1 MRVKNLVVAAALGG
15 AAAVAPL
22 AASPALAFTPGH
34 VCDIYVAA
42 GPGSIHIPGTIAQD
56 GNTCTPNTP
65 LSGPLAQL
73 NVGVACGAYVP
84 IGVPPYV
91 SPVTLARAICYT

>member
-34 VCDIYVAA
+34 VCDIYVAV
-42 GPGSIHIPGTIAQD
+42 GPEALRFPGTIAQD
-56 GNTCTPNTP
+56 GNTCTPTTP
-65 LSGPLAQL
+65 LSGPLAVL
-73 NVGVACGAYVP
+73 NVGAACGASIP
-84 IGVPPYV
+84 IGPPLIIP
-91 SPVTLARAICYT
+91 PVTVAQAICYT